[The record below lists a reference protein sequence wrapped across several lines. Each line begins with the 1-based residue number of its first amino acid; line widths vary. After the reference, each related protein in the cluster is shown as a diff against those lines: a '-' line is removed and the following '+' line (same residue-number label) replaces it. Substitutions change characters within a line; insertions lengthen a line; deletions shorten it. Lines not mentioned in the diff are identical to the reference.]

1 MKSKFLSAIVKSLFL
16 STFFSLAAGSIQAS
30 GHLPSSWEVQG
41 TNYAQIID
49 SDVTEIDDGLIRIQN
64 QNAVVF
70 TFTKNRDDFPSE
82 LSGDCFEI
90 QLMKITDQAPYSTDG
105 VCYAVDIEGDH
116 ITFTYHGNGL
126 EGGTWTTGNGTGKY
140 EGMSSSGTTSFEA
153 PLHEGFIVS
162 FEGKQT
168 LE

>member
-1 MKSKFLSAIVKSLFL
+1 MKSKFLSAIVKPLFL
-16 STFFSLAAGSIQAS
+16 NAFFSLAAGSIQAS

-90 QLMKITDQAPYSTDG
+90 
-105 VCYAVDIEGDH
+105 
-116 ITFTYHGNGL
+116 
-126 EGGTWTTGNGTGKY
+126 
-140 EGMSSSGTTSFEA
+140 
-153 PLHEGFIVS
+153 
-162 FEGKQT
+162 
-168 LE
+168 

>member
-1 MKSKFLSAIVKSLFL
+1 MKSKFLNVIVKSLFL
-16 STFFSLAAGSIQAS
+16 STFFSLGTVSIQAI

-126 EGGTWTTGNGTGKY
+126 EGSTWTTGNGTGKY
-140 EGMSSSGTTSFEA
+140 EGMSGSGTTSFEA